1 MKNKEG
7 WYMEKIYKIS
17 IISILLTLAFLT
29 LNAAA
34 LKIFIGPPINV

>member
-1 MKNKEG
+1 MNNKEG

-34 LKIFIGPPINV
+34 GLHKIGPIGV